1 METKEK
7 SRQAQQNKKTASGA
21 ASKTAGTKTASKK
34 RTAAQQ
40 TKRSAQTRQTTQ
52 KKRSSSA
59 TAAKS
64 TKKTARART
73 ATPEVVYTPG
83 LSFSRNRFLL
93 RLLTVVTIV
102 IAMTFGM
109 SIFFKVKTVT
119 VAGADKYTPWM
130 IMEASG
136 IEEGD
141 SLLGISDVR
150 ASGKITAALPYVKN
164 ARIGIKLPDTVNI
177 VITEYDVVYSMRD
190 GMNGWWLI
198 NSDGKIMEQV
208 DAARAGEHT
217 QVLGVQLKNPL
228 VGNVAEAMEAETAN
242 STEDD
247 GGLTLPMQAVRA
259 SDQLSAALSILQYM
273 ESNGIVGEVVSVDVT
288 NITAIELWYGDRF
301 QINLG
306 DTTQLGYKVECM
318 YKAVTQISQRG
329 KYHSGLID
337 CSFTTWPDEV
347 GYTPFE

>member
-1 METKEK
+1 MDTKEK
-7 SRQAQQNKKTASGA
+7 SRQGQKNKKTASGA
-21 ASKTAGTKTASKK
+21 ASKTPGTKAPARKPS
-34 RTAAQQ
+34 AAQQ
-40 TKRSAQTRQTTQ
+40 TKRPAQTRQTAQ
-52 KKRSSSA
+52 KKRASSA
-59 TAAKS
+59 KS
-64 TKKTARART
+64 GKQPARART
-73 ATPEVVYTPG
+73 ATPDVVYTPG

-102 IAMTFGM
+102 IALTFGM
-109 SIFFKVKTVT
+109 SIFFRVKTVT

-136 IEEGD
+136 IQEGD
-141 SLLGISDVR
+141 SLLGISDAR

-190 GMNGWWLI
+190 GTNGWWLI
-198 NSDGKIMEQV
+198 NSEGKIMEQV
-208 DAARAGEHT
+208 DAARAGDHT
-217 QVLGVQLKNPL
+217 QVLGVQLKNPMT
-228 VGNVAEAMEAETAN
+228 GNMAEAMETESTD
-242 STEDD
+242 STEET
-247 GGLTLPMQAVRA
+247 GGLILPVQVVRA
-259 SDQLSAALSILQYM
+259 SEQLSAALSILQYM
-273 ESNGIVGEVVSVDVT
+273 ESNGIVGEVVSVDVS
-288 NITAIELWYGDRF
+288 NLTAIELWYGDRF

-318 YKAVTQISQRG
+318 TKAVAQISQRG

-337 CSFTTWPDEV
+337 CSFTTWPSEV